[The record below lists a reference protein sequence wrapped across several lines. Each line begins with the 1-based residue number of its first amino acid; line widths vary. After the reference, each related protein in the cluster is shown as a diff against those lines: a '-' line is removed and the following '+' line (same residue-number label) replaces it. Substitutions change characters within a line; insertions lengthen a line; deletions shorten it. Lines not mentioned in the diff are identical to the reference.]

1 VECATSVR
9 GIGSAKSS
17 LCQTAML
24 NAMPKIAL
32 LLSAVFLWNYPCR
45 AAEPVPLL
53 FDTDMGNDIDDA
65 LALAV
70 IHALERRGECRL
82 LGVTLTKDNPWAAPF
97 VDLVNTFYG
106 RGEIPIGVVR
116 DGKTPADEAYI
127 RVIAERKASGGSPL
141 YPHDLTDG
149 RSAPEAVAL
158 LRKLLASQADS
169 SVVMVQVGFSTNLA
183 RLLHSPGDDA
193 SPLGGRELVARKVR
207 LLSIMGGAFP
217 ALLAEY
223 NIKVDLAASTRL
235 FSEWPTEVVASGFEI
250 GQAVLYPA
258 ASIENDFRH
267 VEHHPVADAYR
278 AYEKM
283 PYDRPTWDLTAV
295 LYAVR
300 PDRGY
305 FNVSPRGAI
314 RVDAA
319 AFTRFTPEKNG
330 KHRFLIL
337 TEEQRVRV
345 REALVQLASQPR

>member
-1 VECATSVR
+1 ML
-9 GIGSAKSS
+9 K
-17 LCQTAML
+17 AMR
-24 NAMPKIAL
+24 KIAF
-32 LLSAVFLWNYPCR
+32 LLSAVFLLNAPR
-45 AAEPVPLL
+45 GAAEPVPLV

-116 DGKTPADEAYI
+116 EGKTPDDDAYI
-127 RVIAERKASGGSPL
+127 RVIAGKKAPNGSPL

-149 RSAPEAVAL
+149 RAAPEAVGL
-158 LRKLLASQADS
+158 LRKLLASQADR
-169 SVVMVQVGFSTNLA
+169 SVVVVQVGFSTNLT
-183 RLLHSPGDDA
+183 RLLDSRGDQA
-193 SPLGGRELVARKVR
+193 SPLVGRELVARKVR

-217 ALLAEY
+217 PLLAEY
-223 NIKVDLAASTRL
+223 NIKIDLAASTKL
-235 FSEWPTEVVASGFEI
+235 FSEWPTEVLASGFEI
-250 GQAVLYPA
+250 GEAVLYPA
-258 ASIENDFRH
+258 ESIENDFNY

-295 LYAVR
+295 LSAVR

-305 FNVSPRGAI
+305 FNLSPRGTV
-314 RVDAA
+314 RVDAGG
-319 AFTRFTPEKNG
+319 FTRFTPEENG

-337 TEEQRVRV
+337 TEPLRVRV
-345 REALVQLASQPR
+345 KEALVQLASQPPGK

>member
-1 VECATSVR
+1 MLIAMR
-9 GIGSAKSS
+9 RFAFS
-17 LCQTAML
+17 LCV
-24 NAMPKIAL
+24 AL
-32 LLSAVFLWNYPCR
+32 LLTSLVR

-70 IHALERRGECRL
+70 IHSLEQRGECRL

-97 VDLVNTFYG
+97 VDVVNTFYG

-116 DGKTPADEAYI
+116 NGKTPEDGNYI
-127 RVIAERKASGGSPL
+127 RVIAEKKAPGGAPL

-149 RSAPEAVAL
+149 RSAPEAVPL
-158 LRKLLASQADS
+158 LRKLLASQADH

-183 RLLHSPGDDA
+183 RLLESPADAA
-193 SPLGGRELVARKVR
+193 SPLRGGELVARKVR

-217 ALLAEY
+217 PLLAEY
-223 NIKVDLAASTRL
+223 NIKIDLAASTRL
-235 FSEWPTEVVASGFEI
+235 LSEWPTDIVASGFEI
-250 GQAVLYPA
+250 GEAVLYPA
-258 ASIENDFRH
+258 ASIERDFNY

-283 PYDRPTWDLTAV
+283 PYDRPSWDLTAV

-305 FNVSPRGAI
+305 FNLSPRGAI
-314 RVDAA
+314 RADTGG
-319 AFTRFTPEKNG
+319 FTRFTPDKNG

-345 REALVQLASQPR
+345 REALVQLASQPPQKQL